1 MSSGTTS
8 ETGGAV
14 IGAFGQYGLIAF
26 QASSTQASFNL
37 ECSNAIRINA
47 IQIRDVTGYWLGNAS
62 GVWSDS
68 AANFMGGMA
77 FDNAQI
83 VTGGFVAFTDLG
95 AFRGI
100 ESHSNVTRTVA
111 LNRDISI
118 QSAGVAI
125 GTVRFEN
132 NSDTYTFSNASENT
146 GITGT
151 SQVVMNGTGRV
162 VLNGANTY
170 SGGTVVNAGTLVVN
184 NTTGSATGTGTV
196 TIASGAR
203 LEGSGT
209 ISGHTTVNGTHAPG
223 NSPGIKTFEDGV
235 SYGATSV
242 FAWELIGDTTDGRG
256 TSWDAV
262 NLTGGTM
269 TVDAGATFQI
279 IVNSTGSDVNF
290 TNAFWNQIQ
299 TWEVF
304 STSGAATIA
313 STFQNLSVTFSGGN
327 NYSADLG
334 TFSMSSGTL
343 TWTPIPEPSSALAGL
358 LLAAGLMHRRRS
370 QRRSFSA
377 TA

>member
-47 IQIRDVTGYWLGNAS
+47 IQIRDFTGYWLGNAS

-95 AFRGI
+95 EFRGI